1 MSQAPHTPKNV
12 VKTGTCQRLDGK
24 ERHIHAKYPQNYSPD
39 SDSKKQSELQN
50 DIYIRN
56 DNDDNNNNDSNDN
69 TNNNKKVLII
79 SKLFSVFIK
88 TEKKKSFE

>member
-50 DIYIRN
+50 DIYISDFN
-56 DNDDNNNNDSNDN
+56 LNI
-69 TNNNKKVLII
+69 TNNQQDMNFPDFGVSENFKLNANFLNSAINKV
-79 SKLFSVFIK
+79 
-88 TEKKKSFE
+88 SF

>member
-39 SDSKKQSELQN
+39 SDSKKHSELQN
-50 DIYIRN
+50 DIYISDFN
-56 DNDDNNNNDSNDN
+56 LNI
-69 TNNNKKVLII
+69 TNNQQQMNFPDFGVSENIKLNANFLNSAINKV
-79 SKLFSVFIK
+79 
-88 TEKKKSFE
+88 SF